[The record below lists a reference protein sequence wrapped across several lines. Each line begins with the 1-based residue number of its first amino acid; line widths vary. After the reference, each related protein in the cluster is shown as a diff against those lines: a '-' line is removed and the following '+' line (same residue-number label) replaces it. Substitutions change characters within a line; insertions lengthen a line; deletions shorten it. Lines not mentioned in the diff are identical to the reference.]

1 MPVDGQTPQTMGS
14 YLPLIGYVVFF
25 IAIFYFLAIRP
36 QKKRE
41 KQQREMLAALKVG
54 DKVTTIGG
62 IIGKIQNIKDD
73 VVTIEV
79 GSDKTKIPFELSAIR
94 NVNN

>member
-1 MPVDGQTPQTMGS
+1 MSEETMAMLVNVV
-14 YLPLIGYVVFF
+14 LPFALLIAFFYFF
-25 IAIFYFLAIRP
+25 IIRP
-36 QKKRE
+36 QKNRE

-73 VVTIEV
+73 VITVEV
-79 GSDKTKIPFELSAIR
+79 GADKTKIPFERSAIR
-94 NVNN
+94 NVDADK

>member
-1 MPVDGQTPQTMGS
+1 MNEETMAILLNMV
-14 YLPLIGYVVFF
+14 LPFALLIAFFYFF
-25 IAIFYFLAIRP
+25 IIKP

-41 KQQREMLAALKVG
+41 TQQREMLAALKVG

-73 VVTIEV
+73 AVTIEV
-79 GSDKTKIPFELSAIR
+79 GADKTKITFERSAIR
-94 NVNN
+94 NVNND

>member
-1 MPVDGQTPQTMGS
+1 MNEQTMALLS
-14 YLPLIGYVVFF
+14 SVFPFVLLIAF
-25 IAIFYFLAIRP
+25 FYFLIIRP

-62 IIGKIQNIKDD
+62 VIGKIQNIKDD

-79 GSDKTKIPFELSAIR
+79 GADKTKIPFERGAIR
-94 NVNN
+94 NVDSNK